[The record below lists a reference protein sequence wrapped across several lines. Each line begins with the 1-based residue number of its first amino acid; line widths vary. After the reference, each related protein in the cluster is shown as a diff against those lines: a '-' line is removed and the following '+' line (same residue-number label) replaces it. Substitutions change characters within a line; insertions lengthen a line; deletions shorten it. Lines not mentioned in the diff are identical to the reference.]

1 MTEMHAYLWMS
12 FGVLVAIVF
21 PVLRAAVA
29 PKPLAK
35 VIGLPPWVKKYGL
48 LLLFCAVTGIILLAA
63 YLAAKPGALEG
74 LKWFTAFLFGFS
86 WESAIEKI
94 TTKPAT

>member
-1 MTEMHAYLWMS
+1 MTDFQAYLWMS
-12 FGVLVAIVF
+12 LGVLVAVIF
-21 PVLRAAVA
+21 PILRAAVA

-35 VIGLPPWVKKYGL
+35 AIGLPPWVKKYGL
-48 LLLFCAVTGIILLAA
+48 LLLFCAVTGVILLAA
-63 YLAAKPGALEG
+63 YLAAKPNALDD

-94 TTKPAT
+94 TTRPA